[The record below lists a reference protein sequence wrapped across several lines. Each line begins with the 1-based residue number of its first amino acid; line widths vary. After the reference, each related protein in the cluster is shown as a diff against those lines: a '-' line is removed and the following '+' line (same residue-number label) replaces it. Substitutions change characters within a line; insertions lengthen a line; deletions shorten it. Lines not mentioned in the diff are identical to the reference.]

1 MSEIK
6 PITEGIHH
14 AGFTV
19 PDLAATRSF
28 FVDALGFSQVGEVA
42 DYPAVFL
49 SDGTV
54 MITLWQAIDPAKAV
68 AFDRHQNIGL
78 HHVAFKVADLEALY
92 VLLKDHADVAIEFAP
107 ESLGG
112 GTTHHLMCTVPGGI
126 RVEFISPAAG

>member
-1 MSEIK
+1 MSETQ

-19 PDLAATRSF
+19 PDIAATRSVF
-28 FVDALGFSQVGEVA
+28 IDALGFTQVGEVA

-54 MITLWQAIDPAKAV
+54 MITLWQAGDPARAV
-68 AFDRHQNIGL
+68 PFDRHQNIGL
-78 HHVAFKVADLEALY
+78 HHVAFKVRDLEAVY
-92 VLLKDHADVAIEFAP
+92 QLLKERSDVAIEFAP

-112 GTTHHLMCTVPGGI
+112 GATRHLICAVPGGI
-126 RVEFISPAAG
+126 RVEFITPSAG